1 MDRACVMKEPRI
13 FEIQYKKRSV
23 LTRGDLYGCFS
34 GSYADKLGSIF
45 SEYTFWARDS
55 LYLSFF
61 YKTLKVVLTYE
72 TIDVFLWPS
81 FCFCLILT
89 STDYKP
95 CYIRPYQVV
104 TNVPKE
110 TAPRFDYSRG
120 FEDCVYS
127 FLHAKYPN
135 NQDLTEIRWL
145 DSSYVHLKKIIVFP
159 STYMQIWYLTPTFR
173 ALVLRQREVS

>member
-1 MDRACVMKEPRI
+1 MSAPQQHRGKTMDRACVMKEPRI

-55 LYLSFF
+55 LYLSIF

-95 CYIRPYQVV
+95 CYFRSYQVV

-110 TAPRFDYSRG
+110 TAQSSTLQSWIRRLRLFISSRKVPKQPGFDG
-120 FEDCVYS
+120 
-127 FLHAKYPN
+127 N
-135 NQDLTEIRWL
+135 
-145 DSSYVHLKKIIVFP
+145 
-159 STYMQIWYLTPTFR
+159 
-173 ALVLRQREVS
+173 